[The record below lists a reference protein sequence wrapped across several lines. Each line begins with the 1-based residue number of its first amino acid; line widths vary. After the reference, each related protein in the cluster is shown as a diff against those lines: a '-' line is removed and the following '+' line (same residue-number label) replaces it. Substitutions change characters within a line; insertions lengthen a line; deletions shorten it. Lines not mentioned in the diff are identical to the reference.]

1 MGVAPSTAAI
11 TITLLRFL
19 LTLFFFFFPPRRA
32 ISAGIHALLR
42 VGQTVWSGSCD
53 KTIRVWDANTLDLVS
68 EIGHHEGWVS
78 CLAYGAGLVWS
89 ASTDGFVRTFFNL
102 LILILVCGGFARVR
116 WLVSLSAGQPVC
128 DCRRRCGE

>member
-1 MGVAPSTAAI
+1 M
-11 TITLLRFL
+11 
-19 LTLFFFFFPPRRA
+19 
-32 ISAGIHALLR
+32 
-42 VGQTVWSGSCD
+42 GQTVWSGSCD

-102 LILILVCGGFARVR
+102 LIFILVCGVCACAVVGVFVCRSASLRLPPPLWGIGLCCHLCVM
-116 WLVSLSAGQPVC
+116 LVT
-128 DCRRRCGE
+128 